1 LETQQMRFD
10 VTVNLSGVE
19 KLKSAHE
26 SAQTLFHGNT
36 RNGTL
41 LVSVPLGVVTVT

>member
-1 LETQQMRFD
+1 MALDTHFSRRPALLIGFF
-10 VTVNLSGVE
+10 SRYGI
-19 KLKSAHE
+19 
-26 SAQTLFHGNT
+26 T